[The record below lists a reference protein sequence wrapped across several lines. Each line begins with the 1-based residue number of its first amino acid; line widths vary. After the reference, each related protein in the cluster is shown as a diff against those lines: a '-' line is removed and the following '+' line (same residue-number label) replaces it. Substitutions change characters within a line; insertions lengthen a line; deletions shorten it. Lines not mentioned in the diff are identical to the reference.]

1 MLAARVALVSILANI
16 LFVAVHALDGSAE
29 ADRLDALGHAIHEP
43 LTRQHHLI
51 EQAAVLNQPI
61 ATIGREAGRMAAAG
75 ITAAGHELANAD
87 RLIDA
92 GRAVNQSTGP
102 LSEPAVN
109 PTTWTAS
116 SATAA
121 PTPAP
126 KSTNA
131 PTISRSTMSAHL
143 SPTSI
148 PATSS
153 LPLNSLSR
161 DWAAQMLASR
171 SGRGLPMAFAQPSGR
186 ARSSGECEAKLSSRL
201 HIRRPRYA

>member
-29 ADRLDALGHAIHEP
+29 ADRLDALGHAIYEP

-75 ITAAGHELANAD
+75 ITAAGHELADAD

-92 GRAVNQSTGP
+92 GRAVNH
-102 LSEPAVN
+102 L
-109 PTTWTAS
+109 
-116 SATAA
+116 AT
-121 PTPAP
+121 
-126 KSTNA
+126 SV
-131 PTISRSTMSAHL
+131 
-143 SPTSI
+143 

-153 LPLNSLSR
+153 LPLNSLSQ

-171 SGRGLPMAFAQPSGR
+171 SGRGLPSIATHVAS
-186 ARSSGECEAKLSSRL
+186 
-201 HIRRPRYA
+201 